1 MGKGDIIMLEVNTKV
16 MFRSDLDHRQAH
28 NGQIG
33 IVTKLYDTP
42 KIPSK
47 YFEVTLNKEHLGE
60 KIIMAHETE
69 LVTVTDLEMPVEPV
83 DPEQMK
89 KWTAAA
95 RERAKNN

>member
-1 MGKGDIIMLEVNTKV
+1 MLEVNTKV
-16 MFRSDLDHRQAH
+16 MIRSSRFHRGAH

-33 IVTKLYDTP
+33 TIVQISP
-42 KIPSK
+42 
-47 YFEVTLNKEHLGE
+47 NKKGKNVFVRINYHLGDDIAWLFDDE
-60 KIIMAHETE
+60 VVA
-69 LVTVTDLEMPVEPV
+69 VSDLEMPIEPV

>member
-1 MGKGDIIMLEVNTKV
+1 MLEVNTKI
-16 MFRSDLDHRQAH
+16 MIRSDRFHKEAH

-33 IVTKLYDTP
+33 TIVHIYPDKNNC
-42 KIPSK
+42 KSAR
-47 YFEVTLNKEHLGE
+47 FEVRLNKEHLGDS
-60 KIIMAHETE
+60 
-69 LVTVTDLEMPVEPV
+69 LVWLFDDEMVEVSDLEMPIEPV

>member
-1 MGKGDIIMLEVNTKV
+1 MLEVNTKV
-16 MFRSDLDHRQAH
+16 MIRSSRFHRGAH

-33 IVTKLYDTP
+33 TIVQISP
-42 KIPSK
+42 
-47 YFEVTLNKEHLGE
+47 NKKGKNVFVRINYHLGDDIAWLFE
-60 KIIMAHETE
+60 DEVVAVSE
-69 LVTVTDLEMPVEPV
+69 LEMPIEPV

>member
-1 MGKGDIIMLEVNTKV
+1 MIKSSR
-16 MFRSDLDHRQAH
+16 FHRGAH

-33 IVTKLYDTP
+33 TIVQISP
-42 KIPSK
+42 
-47 YFEVTLNKEHLGE
+47 NKKGKNVFVRINYHLGDDIAWLFDDE
-60 KIIMAHETE
+60 VVA
-69 LVTVTDLEMPVEPV
+69 VSDLEMPIEPV